1 MKPQDKEDKVPIQ
14 TELQTMKN
22 NSNNTNNSSDK
33 KEETPLKL
41 QDQPMN
47 GNTDQPLNI
56 DHDIDKEEEEEAIDF
71 KGTGNEVKKKLLF
84 EQKNISAFRLY
95 CHLSEKLDILLM
107 ILGIIGSLGSG
118 VAYPLIAFLA
128 GDMTTKLIPLQDP
141 ARMASCG
148 TPDAS
153 LSEDELAMWFLECN
167 KDEFWDIVDDM
178 VNKFLYIGT
187 GMFFAFFLMTSMWT
201 YSGLRQM
208 HKLKE
213 KYFATILQQ
222 EQGWFD
228 ANNAFEFATKVQAQI
243 EQVELGVGEKFGQLL
258 QMIAQLI
265 SGLVIALTTSWEL
278 TLIMICVA
286 PLILLA
292 VLILVTAL
300 KKGIILSRKTYEKA
314 GGIAEE
320 VLYNIK
326 TVASFANFDFETKRF
341 NSYVDRVEALDAD
354 TGMKLGA
361 CLGAMIFFIYCCFV
375 VAILYARRMMSKKA
389 DDKDGIQSGDVM
401 TVMFSTLMAIMS
413 IGSIGPNIKTIQE
426 ACIASSDYFTLVERK
441 PQIDVSQATKKPP
454 RDDVKGK
461 IEFRNIKFIYPS
473 DENKR
478 VILDGLNL
486 LFEPGKKVALV
497 GESGCG
503 KSTTVNLIERLY
515 DPVDGDVFIDDINIK
530 EYDITYLRSLIGY
543 VQQEPVLFNKS
554 IRENLIFGREDAI
567 KELGDVD
574 TLIKE
579 ACEEAY
585 ASEFINKM
593 PEKFNY
599 TVGIKGSKLSGGQ
612 KQRIAIAR
620 AILCKPK
627 ILILDEATS
636 ALDNKSEKEVQR
648 ALDQISQKNVTTVII
663 AHRLSTIKNADLIYA
678 IKEGKVLEQGT
689 HKELLD
695 KNGYYA
701 GLVRSQLA
709 QDELESKESNIA
721 PALERKKSSVMERM
735 NSKRQSSHIV
745 DGNVEINQ
753 METHKKVKVERG
765 RLFKIL
771 HNNKLDMVLGTIGSA
786 LTGALNPATGFVM
799 AMSINSLSKSVEE
812 EKTRDEM
819 RDDSLFY
826 AMMYLVVAVA
836 NGFCMFLKIW
846 RFSNIAVKITSTLR
860 KQVVEKYL
868 HLHVGYFDLPE
879 NAPGGLLT
887 KLSIDTTQ
895 LNSIVFSIMGDVV
908 NVTCNA
914 IVGLVLGFYFSWRL
928 TLITIC
934 FIPFIVFANVI
945 RNQTQHKGRDKDK
958 KINVEAGSVLS
969 ECVVNTK
976 TIYSF
981 NFQKP
986 AVDMY
991 LGILEEAKTDFTKDS
1006 IWNGIFM
1013 GIGTF
1018 AQFCCNATL
1027 FHYSVYFI
1035 FKGKLKFEDMNRVMN
1050 ILIVTASGIGNGL
1063 SSVGDAKKA
1072 SNAFKSLFSTI
1083 DTECL
1088 IDITEEGNRHKKS
1101 AQDIKGKIEF
1111 KNVTFSYPT
1120 RRDQK
1125 ILKNVS
1131 FVIQPGQAAALVGY
1145 SGCGKSTIIELLERY
1160 YDPDEGEILIDD
1172 VNIKDY
1178 NLIELRRKI
1187 GLVSQE
1193 PVLFKRS
1200 VYNNILYGN
1209 LSATKEDVLEA
1220 ARKACI
1226 MKFFT
1231 KNDAGKKEDPVS
1243 GGEKQRLAI
1252 GRAFLKNPVI
1262 LLLDEATSALDKESE
1277 IEVQKSIYELQKQR
1291 TSVSVAHRLST
1302 IEGSD
1307 IIFVLEA
1314 GKIVEKGTHQELMN
1328 LQGKYYVLHKYSDAA

>member
-1 MKPQDKEDKVPIQ
+1 
-14 TELQTMKN
+14 
-22 NSNNTNNSSDK
+22 
-33 KEETPLKL
+33 
-41 QDQPMN
+41 
-47 GNTDQPLNI
+47 
-56 DHDIDKEEEEEAIDF
+56 
-71 KGTGNEVKKKLLF
+71 
-84 EQKNISAFRLY
+84 
-95 CHLSEKLDILLM
+95 M
-107 ILGIIGSLGSG
+107 ILGVIGSLGSG
-118 VAYPLIAFLA
+118 VAFPIIAYLA
-128 GDMTTKLIPLQDP
+128 GDMTTK
-141 ARMASCG
+141 MSG
-148 TPDAS
+148 TQNGG
-153 LSEDELAMWFLECN
+153 ETTQTMELTKEQELELL
-167 KDEFWDIVDDM
+167 KMMEGPFMDMVDDM

-187 GMFFAFFLMTSMWT
+187 GMFFAYFLMTSMWT
-201 YSGLRQM
+201 YTGLRQM

-213 KYFATILQQ
+213 KYFATILKQ

-243 EQVELGVGEKFGQLL
+243 EQVELGVGERFGQIL
-258 QMIAQLI
+258 QMISQLI
-265 SGLVIALTTSWEL
+265 SGLVIAFTSSWKL
-278 TLIMICVA
+278 TLVMLCVA
-286 PLILLA
+286 PFIIIT
-292 VLILVTAL
+292 VLVLVTAL

-326 TVASFANFDFETKRF
+326 TVASFANFEYETKRF
-341 NSYVDRVEALDAD
+341 NSYVDKVEVLDAD
-354 TGMKLGA
+354 TGMKLAA
-361 CLGAMIFFIYCCFV
+361 CLGVMIVFIYCTFV
-375 VAILYARRMMSKKA
+375 VAILYARTLITNKEINSNTG
-389 DDKDGIQSGDVM
+389 DPFSGGDVM
-401 TVMFSTLMAIMS
+401 TVMFATLMAIMS
-413 IGSIGPNIKTIQE
+413 VGSIGPNIKTIQE
-426 ACIASSDYFTLVERK
+426 ACIASSDYFTLYERK
-441 PQIDVSQATKKPP
+441 ALIDTTDSVLQPP
-454 RDDVKGK
+454 RDDIKGK
-461 IEFRNIKFIYPS
+461 IEFRNIQFIYPS

-478 VILDGLNL
+478 MILDGLNL

-515 DPVDGDVFIDDINIK
+515 DPVGGEVFIDDVDIK
-530 EYDITYLRSLIGY
+530 KYDIPYLRNLIGY

-554 IRENLIFGREDAI
+554 IRENLIFGREEVV
-567 KELGDVD
+567 KSLGDVD
-574 TLIKE
+574 QLLKE
-579 ACEEAY
+579 ACDEAY
-585 ASEFINKM
+585 ASEFINKT
-593 PEKFNY
+593 PEKFDY

-648 ALDQISQKNVTTVII
+648 APDQISQKNVTTVII

-689 HKELLD
+689 HQELLA

-701 GLVRSQLA
+701 GLVKSQLA
-709 QDELESKESNIA
+709 QDELESKEANIA
-721 PALERKKSSVMERM
+721 SALQRKKSSVLERM
-735 NSKRQSSHIV
+735 NSRQHSSQVIDPNVAIEQLEKGKVIKV
-745 DGNVEINQ
+745 D
-753 METHKKVKVERG
+753 RG
-765 RLFKIL
+765 RLFSNLKGT
-771 HNNKLDMVLGTIGSA
+771 KLDMFLGTFGSA
-786 LTGALNPATGFVM
+786 MTGALNPATGFIL
-799 AMSINSLSKSVEE
+799 AMSINALSS
-812 EKTRDEM
+812 T
-819 RDDSLFY
+819 DDDTIKKDGLFY
-826 AMMYLVVAVA
+826 SMMYLLVAVV

-846 RFSNIAVKITSTLR
+846 RFCNIAVKITSTLR
-860 KQVVEKYL
+860 KKVVEKYL

-895 LNSIVFSIMGDVV
+895 LNSIVFTLMGDMV
-908 NVTCNA
+908 NVAANV

-928 TLITIC
+928 ALICIC
-934 FIPFIVFANVI
+934 FIPFIVFANVV

-958 KINVEAGSVLS
+958 KINVEAGSILS

-981 NFQKP
+981 NFQQP

-991 LGILEEAKTDFTKDS
+991 LGILEESKHDFTRDS
-1006 IWNGIFM
+1006 FLNGLFL

-1027 FHYSVYFI
+1027 FHYSAVFI
-1035 FKGKLKFEDMNRVMN
+1035 FDGTLNFKDMNKVIN
-1050 ILIVTASGIGNGL
+1050 VLITTATGIGNGL
-1063 SSVGDAKKA
+1063 ASVGDYKKA
-1072 SNAFKSLFSTI
+1072 TNAFKSLFSTL

-1088 IDITEEGNRHKKS
+1088 IDITEEGNMNKIS
-1101 AQDIKGKIEF
+1101 AKDIKGKIEF
-1111 KNVTFSYPT
+1111 KNVSFAYPT
-1120 RRDQK
+1120 RKDQK
-1125 ILKNVS
+1125 ILKNIS

-1145 SGCGKSTIIELLERY
+1145 SGCGKSTIVQLLERY
-1160 YDPDEGEILIDD
+1160 YDPDEGEILVDD

-1209 LSATKEDVLEA
+1209 LEATKEEVLEA

-1231 KNDAGKKEDPVS
+1231 KNDQGKKEDPVS

-1277 IEVQKSIYELQKQR
+1277 NEVQKSIYELQKQR
-1291 TSVSVAHRLST
+1291 TSISVAHRLST
-1302 IEGSD
+1302 IEKSD
-1307 IIFVLEA
+1307 VIFVLEA
-1314 GKIVEKGTHQELMN
+1314 GKIVEKGTHQELIN

>member
-1 MKPQDKEDKVPIQ
+1 MNPQEKDEKVPIQ
-14 TELQTMKN
+14 TELQNLKN
-22 NSNNTNNSSDK
+22 NINNTNNSSDK
-33 KEETPLKL
+33 KEETPLKI
-41 QDQPMN
+41 QDDAPQN
-47 GNTDQPLNI
+47 GKPNDNDEHLEI
-56 DHDIDKEEEEEAIDF
+56 HHDIDKEEEEEEKNEDF
-71 KGTGNEVKKKLLF
+71 KGAEDEVKKKLLF
-84 EQKNISAFRLY
+84 EQKNISVIKLY
-95 CHLSEKLDILLM
+95 CHLSETIDVIFM
-107 ILGIIGSLGSG
+107 ILGVIGSLGSG
-118 VAYPLIAFLA
+118 VAFPLIAFLA
-128 GDMTTKLIPLQDP
+128 GDMTEKL
-141 ARMASCG
+141 ASTMG
-148 TPDAS
+148 DLDLVNNPESFITPFKEEVKS
-153 LSEDELAMWFLECN
+153 
-167 KDEFWDIVDDM
+167 M
-178 VNKFLYIGT
+178 VHKFLYIGT
-187 GMFFAFFLMTSMWT
+187 GMFFAFFLMYSMWT

-208 HKLKE
+208 FKLKE
-213 KYFATILQQ
+213 KYFATILKQ

-243 EQVELGVGEKFGQLL
+243 EQVELGVGEKLGLVL
-258 QMIAQLI
+258 QMISQLI
-265 SGLVIALTTSWEL
+265 SGLVIALTTSWKL
-278 TLIMICVA
+278 TLVMICVA
-286 PLILLA
+286 PFIVGT
-292 VLILVTAL
+292 VLVLVTAL

-326 TVASFANFDFETKRF
+326 TVASFANFDYETKRF
-341 NSYVDRVEALDAD
+341 NQYVEKVQALDAD

-361 CLGAMIFFIYCCFV
+361 CLAFLIFFIYCTFV
-375 VAILYARRMMSKKA
+375 VGVLYGRELVT
-389 DDKDGIQSGDVM
+389 DKEISGGEVM

-413 IGSIGPNIKTIQE
+413 VGSIGPNIKTIQE
-426 ACIASSDYFTLVERK
+426 ACIASSDYFTLSERT
-441 PQIDVSQATKKPP
+441 PLIDTTHSTKKPP
-454 RDDVKGK
+454 RDEVKGK
-461 IEFRNIKFIYPS
+461 IEFKNIEFIYPS

-478 VILDGLNL
+478 KILDGLNL

-515 DPVDGDVFIDDINIK
+515 DPVGGEVYIDDINIK
-530 EYDITYLRSLIGY
+530 EYDIPYLRSLIGY

-554 IRENLIFGREDAI
+554 IRENLLFGREEEV
-567 KELGDVD
+567 KKLGDVEQ
-574 TLIKE
+574 LMKE

-585 ASEFINKM
+585 AFEFINKM
-593 PEKFNY
+593 PEKFDY

-689 HKELLD
+689 HEELLQ

-701 GLVRSQLA
+701 GLVKSQLA
-709 QDELESKESNIA
+709 QDELESKEANIA
-721 PALERKKSSVMERM
+721 TALERKKSSVMERM
-735 NSKRQSSHIV
+735 GSKKQSSHIV
-745 DGNVEINQ
+745 DANVEINR
-753 METHKKVKVERG
+753 MEKQKEVKVERG
-765 RLFKIL
+765 RLFHIL
-771 HNNKLDMVLGTIGSA
+771 KDNKLDIVLGTIGSA
-786 LTGALNPATGFVM
+786 LTGALNPATGFVL
-799 AMSINSLSKSVEE
+799 AMSITSLSLDVDTERK
-812 EKTRDEM
+812 KL

-826 AMMYLVVAVA
+826 GLMYLVVAVA

-846 RFSNIAVKITSTLR
+846 RFSNIAVKITAVLR
-860 KQVVEKYL
+860 MKVVEKYL

-895 LNSIVFSIMGDVV
+895 LNSIVFSLMGDLV
-908 NVTCNA
+908 NVTSNT

-928 TLITIC
+928 ALICIC
-934 FIPFIVFANVI
+934 FIPFIVFSNVI
-945 RNQTQHKGRDKDK
+945 KNQTQHKGRDKDK

-991 LGILEEAKTDFTKDS
+991 LGILEESKDDFVKDS
-1006 IWNGIFM
+1006 FFNGLFM

-1027 FHYSVYFI
+1027 FHYSSVFI
-1035 FKGKLKFEDMNRVMN
+1035 LDGRLKFEDMNRVMN
-1050 ILIVTASGIGNGL
+1050 ILIVTATGIGNGL
-1063 SSVGDAKKA
+1063 GTVGDYSKA

-1088 IDITEEGNRHKKS
+1088 IDITEEGNKNKKS
-1101 AQDIKGKIEF
+1101 AKDIKGKIEF
-1111 KNVTFSYPT
+1111 KNVSFSYPT

-1125 ILKNVS
+1125 ILKNIS

-1145 SGCGKSTIIELLERY
+1145 SGCGKSTIIQLLERY

-1200 VYNNILYGN
+1200 VYHNILYGK
-1209 LSATKEDVLEA
+1209 LDASKEEVIEA
-1220 ARKACI
+1220 AKKACI

-1231 KNDAGKKEDPVS
+1231 KNDQGKKEDPVS

-1277 IEVQKSIYELQKQR
+1277 KEVQKSIYELQKQR

-1302 IEGSD
+1302 IEQSD
-1307 IIFVLEA
+1307 VIFVLES
-1314 GKIVEKGTHQELMN
+1314 GKIVEQGTHQELIK
-1328 LQGKYYVLHKYSDAA
+1328 LQGKYYVLHKYSEAA